1 MNKLT
6 VVCKFK

>member
-6 VVCKFK
+6 VTDLQ